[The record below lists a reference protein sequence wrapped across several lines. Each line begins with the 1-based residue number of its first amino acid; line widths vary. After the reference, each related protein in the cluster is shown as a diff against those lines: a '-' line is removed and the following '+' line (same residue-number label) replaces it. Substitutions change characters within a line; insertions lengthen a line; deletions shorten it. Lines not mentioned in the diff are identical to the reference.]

1 MEHPEL
7 ETLTPLLQSSIEEED
22 LQKGLTMP
30 VEAKI
35 NDLQININQ
44 IGDDLDA
51 FTSFG
56 ISAEEI
62 VTELSNAVLA
72 LRSAETL
79 YTVDEQESA
88 EADIVWRSNKTK
100 LYRWRTES
108 TARLTYIGKEKNDE
122 ALLKSLEK
130 IGSGEGHPDAIQDG
144 HELLE
149 LTERYLDD
157 LKVYKLTDE
166 RVSEAKA
173 VVAAVA
179 DAFPR
184 VSAGAEADKSTKE
197 LRDRAFWYCCKL
209 ERKLKEDILPLVFFD
224 NYKRRQEY
232 GSHYKRE
239 LKKRSGRKESETARK
254 EPLTEE

>member
-7 ETLTPLLQSSIEEED
+7 EALRPLLHSSIEEAE

-44 IGDDLDA
+44 IRDDLNA

-56 ISAEEI
+56 INAEEI
-62 VTELSNAVLA
+62 LSELSNAVLA

-79 YTVDEQESA
+79 YTVHEQEGA
-88 EADIVWRSNKTK
+88 EAEIVWRDNKAK
-100 LYRWRTES
+100 LYLWRTEAS
-108 TARLTYIGKEKNDE
+108 ARLTYIGKEKGDE

-149 LTERYLDD
+149 LTDRYLDD

-166 RVSEAKA
+166 RVSEAKEI
-173 VVAAVA
+173 VAAVS
-179 DAFPR
+179 DAFPK
-184 VSAGAEADKSTKE
+184 VSAGTESDKSSKE
-197 LRDRAFWYCCKL
+197 LRNRAFWYCCKL
-209 ERKLKEDILPLVFFD
+209 ERKLKEDILPLVLYD

-239 LKKRSGRKESETARK
+239 MKKKSGRKESETLK
-254 EPLTEE
+254 